1 MRKLSL
7 LAWLLALFCLK
18 ASAQTPNLYER
29 AIVFPPNYA
38 VGDYV
43 QFLTVGPYAA
53 WAGGYY
59 EVSIA
64 YTRGN
69 IAAAS
74 THIVSISH
82 ANPALWR
89 EAGKINSNPYAGSG
103 QSAFTVDMNTAYGSA
118 ALRVRATTVYGVTTD
133 SLRLYVKVRSV
144 GVTSTWSAQN
154 ITGNDNTN
162 PLPLSPMTAEWNLW
176 VGNPYSAASAKV
188 AIKADV
194 NGNVGIGTLNPQSL
208 LSVAGTITAQKVKV
222 IATGWPDYVFAKD
235 YRLPTLQ
242 EVEIFIRKHGH
253 LPDVPSN
260 GDVKKNDVDLGQM
273 NEILL
278 KKIEELTLYLL
289 QEKKENAEKFENL
302 LNENDKLRKEIEAIK
317 MRVINEKEYNK

>member
-1 MRKLSL
+1 MKKLSL
-7 LAWLLALFCLK
+7 LVCLLSLFCFK
-18 ASAQTPNLYER
+18 SIAQSPNLYER
-29 AIVFPPNYA
+29 TIVFPPNYA

-43 QFLTVGPYAA
+43 QFLSVAPYGA

-69 IAAAS
+69 VAAAS

-82 ANPALWR
+82 SNPSLWR
-89 EAGKINSNPYAGSG
+89 EAGKINSNPYASG
-103 QSAFTVDMNTAYGSA
+103 GQTSFTVDINTAYTAA
-118 ALRVRATTVYGVTTD
+118 ALRIRATAVSGVTTD
-133 SLRLYVKVRSV
+133 TLRLFVKVRSV
-144 GVTSTWSAQN
+144 GVTSSWTAQN
-154 ITGNDNTN
+154 ITGNDIN
-162 PLPLSPMTAEWNLW
+162 PLPLAPMTAEWNLW
-176 VGNPYSAASAKV
+176 VGNPFFATAAKV

-222 IATGWPDYVFAKD
+222 TSTGWPDYVFGKD
-235 YRLPTLQ
+235 YKLPTLQ
-242 EVEIFIRKHGH
+242 EVEKHILEHGH
-253 LPDVPSN
+253 LPGVPSEAE
-260 GDVKKNDVDLGQM
+260 VKKNDVDLGQM

-289 QEKKENAEKFENL
+289 QEKKESSLQFEQ
-302 LNENDKLRKEIEAIK
+302 LRKENELLRKEVEELKIK
-317 MRVINEKEYNK
+317 QQVHE